1 MFVILVTMTSMPAI
15 SSSDSFVILVKIG
28 PNLLRL
34 GLSKSKTLQV
44 LQQGKEKR
52 DQAIKQ
58 GSLQPAAREGLFKDL
73 LAAWQNANR
82 ICLKDASVSCYQNL
96 IDAHILPELGNKRM
110 HQINASTI
118 NRFLFMKLEWG
129 RLDGSGGLSAAYVRS
144 MALIISSAIG
154 YGASEKICTP
164 LMSPITKPSP
174 VKKELL
180 LCQFLPQPQQC
191 QLQLHHYHQP

>member
-1 MFVILVTMTSMPAI
+1 M
-15 SSSDSFVILVKIG
+15 
-28 PNLLRL
+28 
-34 GLSKSKTLQV
+34 

-58 GSLQPAAREGLFKDL
+58 GGLQPAARGGLFKDL

-82 ICLKDASVSCYQNL
+82 ICLKDASVSRYQNL

-129 RLDGSGGLSAAYVRS
+129 RLDGTGGLSAAHVRS

-180 LCQFLPQPQQC
+180 LCQFLPQPQQ
-191 QLQLHHYHQP
+191 

>member
-1 MFVILVTMTSMPAI
+1 MTSMPAI

-58 GSLQPAAREGLFKDL
+58 GGLQPAARGGLFKDL

-82 ICLKDASVSCYQNL
+82 ICLKDASVSRYQNL

-129 RLDGSGGLSAAYVRS
+129 RLDGSGGLSAAHVRS

-191 QLQLHHYHQP
+191 HLQLHHYHQP

>member
-1 MFVILVTMTSMPAI
+1 MPAI

-129 RLDGSGGLSAAYVRS
+129 RLEGTGGLSAAYVRS

-191 QLQLHHYHQP
+191 HLQLHHYHQP

>member
-1 MFVILVTMTSMPAI
+1 MTSMPAI

-52 DQAIKQ
+52 DQTIKQ

>member
-1 MFVILVTMTSMPAI
+1 MTSMPAI

-82 ICLKDASVSCYQNL
+82 ICLKDASVSRYQNL

>member
-1 MFVILVTMTSMPAI
+1 M
-15 SSSDSFVILVKIG
+15 
-28 PNLLRL
+28 
-34 GLSKSKTLQV
+34 

-129 RLDGSGGLSAAYVRS
+129 RLDGSGGLSAAHVR
-144 MALIISSAIG
+144 ISLVLQLDMVR
-154 YGASEKICTP
+154 P
-164 LMSPITKPSP
+164 
-174 VKKELL
+174 KKYAHRSCL
-180 LCQFLPQPQQC
+180 
-191 QLQLHHYHQP
+191 QLQSRPQ

>member
-1 MFVILVTMTSMPAI
+1 MTSMPAI